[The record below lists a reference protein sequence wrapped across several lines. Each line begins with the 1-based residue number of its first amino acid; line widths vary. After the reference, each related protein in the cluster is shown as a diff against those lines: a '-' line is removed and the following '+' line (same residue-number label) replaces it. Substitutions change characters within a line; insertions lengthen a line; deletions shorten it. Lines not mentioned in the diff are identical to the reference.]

1 MFEQLH
7 NIPWENLKQ
16 ASGLSGHIPDAIQG
30 LVSHDLDEQEQSY
43 WQLDNHVVL
52 QGDLY
57 QSAFYVIPFLIEIL
71 TSETTSAR
79 SYAYDL
85 LFEIANGYA
94 PKECL
99 CKYDNSDMPLTEAC
113 KKSIADAFKIFLDDV
128 ANPMSKNREDALNLL
143 ISLKWHIDEIVL
155 NLSGIKDKE
164 TNAEFCAAIEEAIS
178 EIQQRL

>member
-1 MFEQLH
+1 MFEQLY
-7 NIPWENLKQ
+7 NIPWAKLKQ
-16 ASGLSGHIPDAIQG
+16 ASGLSDHIPDAILG
-30 LVSHDLDEQEQSY
+30 LVSHNLDKQKQSY

-71 TSETTSAR
+71 KSEMISAR
-79 SYAYDL
+79 NYAYDL

-99 CKYDNSDMPLTEAC
+99 CKYKGTDIPLTKAC

-128 ANPMSKNREDALNLL
+128 KNPMSKSRKDALNLL
-143 ISLKWHIDEIVL
+143 ISLEWHIDEIVL
-155 NLSGIKDKE
+155 NLSVMKNNE
-164 TNAEFCAAIEEAIS
+164 SNAEFRAAIEEAIS
-178 EIQQRL
+178 EIRQRL